1 MARNKSGDTFWISY
15 SDLMTS
21 LFFIMLVLFIVC
33 IVKMKVINNQLG
45 QVLGEQIATN
55 EQLKQILQLD
65 SLFSE
70 LNQSSSLRYDKTKK
84 IFVAKDFENI
94 EIFYPYTSNV
104 SIAQAST
111 IKPELLKKVDT
122 VGKDLQ
128 NLLHTLYERNPDFS
142 YQLVI
147 EGTAAIPWDKKANK
161 TFNPD
166 NNLMYSLSYNRALA
180 LYKRWQDK
188 GLNLRKYNTEIII
201 AGSGFNGNNRD
212 DRNEDNNKRFFI
224 QIVPKI
230 NRPEVESN
238 K

>member
-1 MARNKSGDTFWISY
+1 MARKKSGDTFWISY

-70 LNQSSSLRYDKTKK
+70 LNQSSSLRYDESKK

-94 EIFYPYTSNV
+94 EIFYPFTSNTT
-104 SIAQAST
+104 IAHAST
-111 IKPELLKKVDT
+111 IKPELLKKVDA
-122 VGKDLQ
+122 VGADLQALLQ
-128 NLLHTLYERNPDFS
+128 NLYNRNPDFS
-142 YQLVI
+142 YQLII

-166 NNLMYSLSYNRALA
+166 NQLMYSLSYNRALA
-180 LYKRWQDK
+180 LYNRWLQK

-212 DRNEDNNKRFFI
+212 DKNEDNNKRFFI

-230 NRPEVESN
+230 NRPEVISN

>member
-1 MARNKSGDTFWISY
+1 MAQKRSGDTFWISY

-45 QVLGEQIATN
+45 DVIVTN
-55 EQLKQILQLD
+55 EQLMQILQLD

-70 LNQSSSLRYDKTKK
+70 LSQSSSLRYVEQKK
-84 IFVAKDFENI
+84 MFVVKDFENI
-94 EIFYPYTSNV
+94 EIFYPYGSNNT
-104 SIAQAST
+104 IEEAST
-111 IKPELLKKVDT
+111 IKPQLLNKVDA
-122 VGKDLQ
+122 VGKDLDT
-128 NLLHTLYERNPDFS
+128 LLQKLYTRNPNFS

-147 EGTAAIPWDKKANK
+147 EGTAAIPWDKKVNK
-161 TFNPD
+161 SFNPD
-166 NNLMYSLSYNRALA
+166 NRLMYNLSYKRALA
-180 LYKRWQDK
+180 LYNHWLGN

-212 DRNEDNNKRFFI
+212 DKKEDNNKRFFI

-230 NRPEVESN
+230 NRPPINCN

>member
-1 MARNKSGDTFWISY
+1 MAQKRSGDTFWISY

-33 IVKMKVINNQLG
+33 IVKMKVING
-45 QVLGEQIATN
+45 KTTATN
-55 EQLKQILQLD
+55 EQLMQILQLD

-70 LNQSSSLRYDKTKK
+70 LSQSSSLRYVEQKK
-84 IFVAKDFENI
+84 MFVIKDFENI
-94 EIFYPYTSNV
+94 EIFYPYGSNNT
-104 SIAQAST
+104 IEEAST
-111 IKPELLKKVDT
+111 IKPQLLNKVDA
-122 VGKDLQ
+122 VGKDLDT
-128 NLLHTLYERNPDFS
+128 LLQKLYTRNPNFS

-147 EGTAAIPWDKKANK
+147 EGTAAIPWDKKVNK
-161 TFNPD
+161 SFNPD
-166 NNLMYSLSYNRALA
+166 NRLMYNLSYKRALA
-180 LYKRWQDK
+180 LYNHWLGN

-212 DRNEDNNKRFFI
+212 DKNEDNNKRFFI

-230 NRPEVESN
+230 NRPPINCN

>member
-1 MARNKSGDTFWISY
+1 MTQKKSGDTFWISY

-33 IVKMKVINNQLG
+33 IVRMKVANNQLG

-65 SLFSE
+65 SIFSE
-70 LNQSSSLRYDKTKK
+70 LNESSSLRYVESKK
-84 IFVAKDFENI
+84 MFVAKDFENI
-94 EIFYPYTSNV
+94 EIFNPFNSKTT
-104 SIAQAST
+104 IEQAST
-111 IKPELLKKVDT
+111 IKPELLSKVDA

-128 NLLHTLYERNPDFS
+128 NLLQSLYERNPDFS

-147 EGTAAIPWDKKANK
+147 EGTAAIPWDKKTSK
-161 TFNPD
+161 SFNPD
-166 NNLMYSLSYNRALA
+166 NKLMYSLSYNRALS
-180 LYKRWQDK
+180 LYNRWRGK
-188 GLNLRKYNTEIII
+188 GLNLRLYNTEIII

-212 DRNEDNNKRFFI
+212 NMNEDNNKRFFI

-230 NRPEVESN
+230 NRPEIDGQ

>member
-1 MARNKSGDTFWISY
+1 
-15 SDLMTS
+15 
-21 LFFIMLVLFIVC
+21 
-33 IVKMKVINNQLG
+33 MKVINNQLG

-70 LNQSSSLRYDKTKK
+70 LNQSSSLRYDESKK

-94 EIFYPYTSNV
+94 EIFYPFTSNTT
-104 SIAQAST
+104 IAHAST
-111 IKPELLKKVDT
+111 IKPELLKKVDA
-122 VGKDLQ
+122 VGADLQALLQ
-128 NLLHTLYERNPDFS
+128 NLYNRNPDFS
-142 YQLVI
+142 YQLII

-166 NNLMYSLSYNRALA
+166 NQLMYSLSYNRALA
-180 LYKRWQDK
+180 LYNRWLQK

-212 DRNEDNNKRFFI
+212 DKNEDNNKRFFI

-230 NRPEVESN
+230 NRPEVVSN

>member
-1 MARNKSGDTFWISY
+1 
-15 SDLMTS
+15 
-21 LFFIMLVLFIVC
+21 
-33 IVKMKVINNQLG
+33 MKVINNQLG

-70 LNQSSSLRYDKTKK
+70 LNQSSSLRYDESKK

-94 EIFYPYTSNV
+94 EIFYPFTSNTT
-104 SIAQAST
+104 IAHAST
-111 IKPELLKKVDT
+111 IKPELLKKVDA
-122 VGKDLQ
+122 VGADLQALLQ
-128 NLLHTLYERNPDFS
+128 NLYNRNPDFS
-142 YQLVI
+142 YQLII

-166 NNLMYSLSYNRALA
+166 NQLMYSLSYNRALA
-180 LYKRWQDK
+180 LYNRWLQK

-212 DRNEDNNKRFFI
+212 DKNEDNNKRFFI

-230 NRPEVESN
+230 NRPEVISN

>member
-1 MARNKSGDTFWISY
+1 
-15 SDLMTS
+15 
-21 LFFIMLVLFIVC
+21 
-33 IVKMKVINNQLG
+33 MKVINNQLG

-94 EIFYPYTSNV
+94 EIFYPYTSTV

-230 NRPEVESN
+230 NRPEVVSN

>member
-1 MARNKSGDTFWISY
+1 
-15 SDLMTS
+15 
-21 LFFIMLVLFIVC
+21 
-33 IVKMKVINNQLG
+33 MKVINNQLG

-70 LNQSSSLRYDKTKK
+70 LNQSSSLRYDESKK

-94 EIFYPYTSNV
+94 EIFYPFTSNTT
-104 SIAQAST
+104 IAHAST
-111 IKPELLKKVDT
+111 IKPELLKKVDA
-122 VGKDLQ
+122 VGADLQALLQ
-128 NLLHTLYERNPDFS
+128 NLYNRNPDFS
-142 YQLVI
+142 YQLII

-166 NNLMYSLSYNRALA
+166 NQLMYSLSYNRALA
-180 LYKRWQDK
+180 LYNRWLQK

-212 DRNEDNNKRFFI
+212 DKNEDNNKRFFI

-230 NRPEVESN
+230 NRPEIVSN

>member
-1 MARNKSGDTFWISY
+1 MARKKSGDTFWISY

-70 LNQSSSLRYDKTKK
+70 LNQSSSLRYDESKK

-94 EIFYPYTSNV
+94 EIFYPFTSNTT
-104 SIAQAST
+104 IAHAST
-111 IKPELLKKVDT
+111 IKPELLKKVDA
-122 VGKDLQ
+122 VGADLQALLQ
-128 NLLHTLYERNPDFS
+128 NLYNRNPDFS
-142 YQLVI
+142 YQLII

-166 NNLMYSLSYNRALA
+166 NQLMYSLSYNRALA
-180 LYKRWQDK
+180 LYNRWLQK

-212 DRNEDNNKRFFI
+212 DKNEDNNKRFFI

-230 NRPEVESN
+230 NRPEVVSN

>member
-1 MARNKSGDTFWISY
+1 
-15 SDLMTS
+15 MTS

-70 LNQSSSLRYDKTKK
+70 LNQSSSLRYDESKK

-94 EIFYPYTSNV
+94 EIFYPFTSNTT
-104 SIAQAST
+104 IAHAST
-111 IKPELLKKVDT
+111 IKPELLKKVDA
-122 VGKDLQ
+122 VGADLQALLQ
-128 NLLHTLYERNPDFS
+128 NLYNRNPDFS
-142 YQLVI
+142 YQLII

-166 NNLMYSLSYNRALA
+166 NQLMYSLSYNRALA
-180 LYKRWQDK
+180 LYNRWLQK

-212 DRNEDNNKRFFI
+212 DKNEDNNKRFFI

-230 NRPEVESN
+230 NRPEIVSN